1 MCEKGDAKGDA
12 KWDAKWCEKGCE
24 KGLYIVHCKYIQT
37 SLSSGLGCIPNTS
50 KKKIQLFTIIYINF
64 YSFYFGHTTVP

>member
-1 MCEKGDAKGDA
+1 MGVGVGVGVGVKKGTQKRGRKKGDAK
-12 KWDAKWCEKGCE
+12 KGTQ

-50 KKKIQLFTIIYINF
+50 KKKYNIYN
-64 YSFYFGHTTVP
+64 YLH